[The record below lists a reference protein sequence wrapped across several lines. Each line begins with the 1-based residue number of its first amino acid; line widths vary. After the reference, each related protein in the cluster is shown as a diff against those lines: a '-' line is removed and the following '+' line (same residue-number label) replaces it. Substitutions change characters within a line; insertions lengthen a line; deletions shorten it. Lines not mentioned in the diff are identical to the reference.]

1 MSLIGLEGVRLVSCD
16 PSGFHGLGGTVWSGG
31 IDDLVYTSLLFLI
44 IVNSA
49 PMKPP
54 TDGTAARFAAR
65 FLRISYGISG
75 HF

>member
-1 MSLIGLEGVRLVSCD
+1 MGLVSCD
-16 PSGFHGLGGTVWSGG
+16 PDGSHGPGGTVWSGG
-31 IDDLVYTSLLFLI
+31 IEALVYTSLVFLI

-49 PMKPP
+49 PIKAP